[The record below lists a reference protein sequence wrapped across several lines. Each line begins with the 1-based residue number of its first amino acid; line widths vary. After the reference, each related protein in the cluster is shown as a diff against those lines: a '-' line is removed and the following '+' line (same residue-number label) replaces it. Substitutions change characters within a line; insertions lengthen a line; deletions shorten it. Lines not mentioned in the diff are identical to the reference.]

1 MSSELPV
8 NFLYWALAAA
18 PAAVPIVVLPVLL
31 VGLRWSA
38 TGAAPIVTFVAAAI
52 QEVAERDERPA
63 LVAVGSRGLG
73 AVGRLALGSVPT
85 GVLRGVGGPV
95 LVSPLPGEGRDG

>member
-8 NFLYWALAAA
+8 NLLYWALAAA
-18 PAAVPIVVLPVLL
+18 PIVVLLVLL

-38 TGAAPIVTFVAAAI
+38 TGAAPIVMFVAAI

-63 LVAVGSRGLG
+63 PVAVGSRGLG
-73 AVGRLALGSVPT
+73 AVGRLALGSVST
-85 GVLRGVGGPV
+85 GVLRGVDGPV
-95 LVSPLPGEGRDG
+95 LVSPLPEEGRDG

>member
-8 NFLYWALAAA
+8 NLLYWALAAA
-18 PAAVPIVVLPVLL
+18 PIVVLLVLL

-38 TGAAPIVTFVAAAI
+38 TGAAPIVMFVAAAI

-63 LVAVGSRGLG
+63 PVAVGSRGLG
-73 AVGRLALGSVPT
+73 AVGRLALGSVST
-85 GVLRGVGGPV
+85 GVLRGVDGPV
-95 LVSPLPGEGRDG
+95 LVSPLPEEGRDG